1 MLLKS
6 SRMKKLSN
14 TWCPKL
20 LKFLADENI
29 SPQTIKLLRALG
41 YDIKAVA
48 ESTSKGHE
56 DDEIVALAETENR
69 VIIIIDVGFGSI
81 YYFSKRGQV
90 GIIIVRID
98 PPTIEEVNPILVG
111 FLSKVNLEKKNLT
124 KSLIVLNRKKYRVL
138 K

>member
-1 MLLKS
+1 
-6 SRMKKLSN
+6 MKKLSN
-14 TWCPKL
+14 TRCPKTT
-20 LKFLADENI
+20 KFLAEENI
-29 SPQTIKLLRALG
+29 SPQTIKLLREIG

-56 DDEIVALAETENR
+56 DDEIVVIAEPENR
-69 VIIIIDVGFGSI
+69 VITTHDVGFGSI

-90 GIIIVRID
+90 GIILIRIH
-98 PPTIEEVNPILVG
+98 PPTIEEVNPILVD
-111 FLSKVNLEKKNLT
+111 FLSKVNLEKKILT